1 MKTDMALQLDLREI
15 EQFLYDEA
23 DCLDRGDLDGWIELY
38 TEDASY
44 WMPASPDQ
52 TDPFTHISLFY
63 DDRLLMEIRRI
74 NFGHEYAAS
83 MAHPVRSTHIIGNLR
98 LASFD
103 PDLGEA
109 RVTSNFHV
117 ALFYRGEQT
126 LYAGR
131 YLHHLQRVGDGWK
144 IRHKRV
150 DLLTADAPMK
160 SIVIYL

>member
-1 MKTDMALQLDLREI
+1 MTTAVASKLDLREI
-15 EQFLYDEA
+15 EQFLYHEA
-23 DCLDRGDLDGWIELY
+23 DCLDRADLDAWIELY
-38 TEDASY
+38 TEDGSY
-44 WMPASPDQ
+44 WMPSSPDQ
-52 TDPFTHISLFY
+52 TDPHSHISLFY

-83 MAHPVRSTHIIGNLR
+83 MAYPVRSSHIIGNVR
-98 LASFD
+98 VTD
-103 PDLGEA
+103 WNEGQGVA

-117 ALFYRGEQT
+117 ALLYHGEQT

-131 YLHHLQRVGDGWK
+131 YLHEMVGGPGQWK

-150 DLLTADAPMK
+150 DLLTCDAPMK

>member
-1 MKTDMALQLDLREI
+1 MTETAVKPDIREI
-15 EQFLYDEA
+15 EEFLYREA
-23 DCLDRGDLDGWIELY
+23 DFLDRGDLDGWIELY

-44 WMPASPDQ
+44 WMPASPEQ

-83 MAHPVRSTHIIGNLR
+83 MAHPVRSTHIIGNVR
-98 LASFD
+98 LQSFD
-103 PDLGEA
+103 AATGEA

-117 ALFYRGEQT
+117 AMYYRGEQT

-131 YLHHLQRVGDGWK
+131 YTHDLVRQGNDWK

-150 DLLTADAPMK
+150 DILTCDAPLK
-160 SIVIYL
+160 SIIIYL